1 MVSVSEN
8 HPTDLEELL
17 VDVSLSTQNWI
28 RANLIQEDLGE
39 IAPLVNHAID
49 FVVPGYDRALLVK
62 LAYESME
69 SKGDNSLL
77 SGMAAWEIF
86 NISLLVTD
94 DFFDKRTSRR
104 MGVETI
110 ANKWGGDAS
119 ISLGFFLNS
128 LAREALILGSKSSD
142 WLLADALEVLEW
154 ATKWQYRSQFQEA
167 QLLKKPLADV
177 DLSMYLD
184 LIRNAT
190 AVGMAGALEL
200 GCIMGGGSQEDRQK
214 FRAFGF
220 SLGSLLQIRDDLIDY
235 IYDEELIRKGSF
247 NDLFDKKRRLPILVA
262 YWEGDQS
269 QKDCIDRLFSKPN
282 LTIDDALVVI
292 DMITTSRVEAIIKNM
307 VKNIEDIARLELSAL
322 PKGISIKT
330 LSDFVDLFVDL

>member
-142 WLLADALEVLEW
+142 WSLADALEVLEW

-200 GCIMGGGSQEDRQK
+200 GCIMGGGSKEDRQK
-214 FRAFGF
+214 FRDFGF

-235 IYDEELIRKGSF
+235 IYDEELIRKGAF

-269 QKDCIDRLFSKPN
+269 QKDCIDNLFIKSN
-282 LTIDDALVVI
+282 LTLNDALVSI
-292 DMITTSRVEAIIKNM
+292 DLISDSKVEARIKEV
-307 VKNIEDIARLELSAL
+307 VKNIEDRARIELSTL
-322 PKGISIKT
+322 PRGKANDV
-330 LSDFVDLFVDL
+330 LSDFINLFVDL